1 MQRECGLLKDSR
13 RSRAHRASERPNSAH
28 RAEGM
33 PLFLEAVALGDLNV
47 STFNA
52 GDPSL
57 EHTVCYEVVA
67 QRWRPWAGDMR
78 EVQAFRSAALQRC
91 GVEDRGMQKPLGAIG
106 VIH

>member
-1 MQRECGLLKDSR
+1 
-13 RSRAHRASERPNSAH
+13 
-28 RAEGM
+28 M

-91 GVEDRGMQKPLGAIG
+91 GIEDRGMQKPLGAIG